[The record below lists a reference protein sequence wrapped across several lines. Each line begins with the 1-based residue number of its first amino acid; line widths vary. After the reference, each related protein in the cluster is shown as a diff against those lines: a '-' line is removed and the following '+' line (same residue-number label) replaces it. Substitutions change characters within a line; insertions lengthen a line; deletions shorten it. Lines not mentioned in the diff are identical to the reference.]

1 LKGLLGSALLH
12 STVSMN
18 ALLLWPSSAIGVW
31 LFLNFGRQFNKSPDC
46 FRARWE
52 VGLAAAPVVYDPQK
66 LLRYPHLKGAILR
79 TFRWAATGPVTAGH
93 FYKFLY

>member
-1 LKGLLGSALLH
+1 
-12 STVSMN
+12 MN